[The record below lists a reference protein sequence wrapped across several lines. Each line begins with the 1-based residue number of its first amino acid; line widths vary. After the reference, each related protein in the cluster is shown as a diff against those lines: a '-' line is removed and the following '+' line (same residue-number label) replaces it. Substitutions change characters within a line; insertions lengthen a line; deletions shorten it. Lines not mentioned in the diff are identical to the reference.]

1 MVRYLKVIDP
11 AGSARTILSKGTS
24 SLRKRI
30 HPPDNSNTEATEVRD
45 IGGESRL
52 D

>member
-1 MVRYLKVIDP
+1 MVIDP

-24 SLRKRI
+24 SLRKESTPRRI
-30 HPPDNSNTEATEVRD
+30 LAPKLPKSEN
-45 IGGESRL
+45 IGGASRL